1 MVNCNIAS
9 NFIKEYTRM
18 CQANACKTCPLKA
31 QLTEDETCCTDFL
44 EHYPD
49 KSVFVVQQWSDK
61 HPQRT
66 LLTEFLERYPNV
78 EMNSD
83 GFPENII
90 PCYLGLMKRKDI
102 CKNMCLYFY
111 DKGHPCY
118 DCWNTITKKSEE
130 TE

>member
-44 EHYPD
+44 EHHPD
-49 KSVFVVQQWSDK
+49 KSVFVVQQWSDE

-66 LLTEFLERYPNV
+66 FLTDFIEKYPKAPLAAN
-78 EMNSD
+78 
-83 GFPENII
+83 GI
-90 PCYLGLMKRKDI
+90 PHDLCPLHLGLMSEINDCSHN
-102 CKNMCLYFY
+102 CKQ
-111 DKGHPCY
+111 
-118 DCWNTITKKSEE
+118 CWNTPIEGE
-130 TE
+130 TNND

>member
-31 QLTEDETCCTDFL
+31 QLPEDETCCTDFL

-49 KSVFVVQQWSDK
+49 KSVCVVQRWSDE

-66 LLTEFLERYPNV
+66 FLTDFIEKYPKAPVAAN
-78 EMNSD
+78 
-83 GFPENII
+83 GI
-90 PCYLGLMKRKDI
+90 PRGLCPIHLGLMEEIGHNPRCSRN
-102 CKNMCLYFY
+102 CKQ
-111 DKGHPCY
+111 
-118 DCWNTITKKSEE
+118 CWNTPIEGE
-130 TE
+130 TDND

>member
-31 QLTEDETCCTDFL
+31 QLPEDETCCTDFL

-49 KSVFVVQQWSDK
+49 KSVCVVQQWSDE

-66 LLTEFLERYPNV
+66 VLTDFIKKYPKAPLGK
-78 EMNSD
+78 D
-83 GFPENII
+83 GFPSAFC
-90 PCYLGLMKRKDI
+90 PYHLGLMSKTSFNDCAHY
-102 CKNMCLYFY
+102 CKQ
-111 DKGHPCY
+111 
-118 DCWNTITKKSEE
+118 CWNTPIEGE
-130 TE
+130 TDND